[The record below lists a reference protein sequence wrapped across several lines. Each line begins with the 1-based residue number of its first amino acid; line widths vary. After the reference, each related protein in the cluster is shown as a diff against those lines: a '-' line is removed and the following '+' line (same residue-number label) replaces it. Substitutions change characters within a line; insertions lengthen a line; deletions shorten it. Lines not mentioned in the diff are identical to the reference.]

1 VGAFALVRLRRGPLI
16 ETNPRETPLA
26 TQNKSIVS
34 FAKLTS
40 GMEMPNLLDVQLRA
54 FQTLLQT
61 EAAIQEREDVGL
73 ERVFNEIFPISDVNG
88 NFSLEFVRY
97 GLGEPKYDME
107 ECMERDMT
115 YAAPLKATLRLIVWE
130 DGGDDRRPKDIIE
143 KEVYL
148 GDLPLLTPLGTFII
162 NGAERV
168 IVSQLH
174 RSPGVVFEETI
185 HPNGSKLF
193 NARIIPFR
201 GSWVEFTVDIH
212 DVVAVHIDKKKKFPA
227 SALLR
232 AVGYSRDA
240 DILSLFF
247 QKQAVELA
255 VLERETVREGRRG
268 EVFHG
273 FLGEDVLDPDSL
285 EQGTA
290 RLFRDVV
297 LPGTGEVIERGATLT
312 AESYTA
318 FREAGLW
325 SLPVAPGQL
334 LGRAGDELSA
344 EIIGRLQ
351 RAGIERVQAFRPGH
365 LGGSALRATL
375 AKDPTRGTL
384 DALFAIHNL
393 LRPGTAPAPEV
404 WTEEEFEEGAGQV
417 MHIGDFVRLWADEAS
432 QPAEPAP
439 REIQRSTEER
449 MLRFAKERG
458 IKYVWESFREE
469 RTEKAARSGRVL
481 VFDLNRILQVYSAVW
496 RLLFQPRAALV
507 VGSELNGKPS
517 AASDYG
523 EYSEESLNKRYDLG
537 RVGRY
542 KINQRLQTAFGAL
555 GFTAPPAGMTAL
567 TAQDV
572 LAILYQLVE
581 LHEGR
586 GQTDDIDHLGN
597 RRVRSVGELIANQF
611 SVGLSRMARLV
622 RERMSIVSD
631 PDKINIDDL
640 VNARTVSAVIQQFFG
655 SSQLSQFMDQTNPL
669 AELTHKRRLSALGP
683 GGLTRERA
691 GFEVRDVHYS
701 HYGRM
706 CPIETPEGPN
716 IGLINSLTTFSRIN
730 DLGFIETPYRKVV
743 RAVARYP
750 HKVKLQEAVRL
761 VIGERN
767 RNYAKAG
774 EEIDAVRG
782 REVFKAMITGA
793 ELAEDVRDWSEV
805 FPRLLAGEILQRD
818 WDEEF
823 AALPVLARRGDRIT
837 EEIAQRITSQP
848 VNLVRVVSRRAGAEI
863 RGVAPETIRNPIALP
878 VRVFAPSDSAL
889 LAVPGTVLTEE
900 VVERLYQAQI
910 EGLAE
915 AEVPHDLPERV
926 GLDYSDGIPAL
937 PPESE
942 VGRVALVPA
951 VILTHVTPV
960 VTTITAWLSANEE
973 ENAPVAQ
980 ANAPLTAEN
989 RFANE
994 YVLCR
999 ERGDFPLLRPD
1010 EIDYMDVAPDQLVS
1024 VAAALI
1030 PFLEHDDANRA
1041 LMGSNMQRQGVP
1053 LLFPEAPLVGTG
1065 LEETVARDSG
1075 AVVIARR
1082 GGTVVEVTADHIV
1095 VDTGVNTTSTDGEPL
1110 RRLAQFDRYRLKK
1123 YWRTNQDTA
1132 INQRPLVHVGQQV
1145 GRGDILADGASTDR
1159 GELALGRNLLV
1170 AFMPWYGHNFE
1181 DAIVLSERLVKD
1193 DVYTSIHIQ
1202 ELELQVRDTKRGM
1215 EEITREIPNVAEES
1229 LIDLDERGVV
1239 RIGARVKAGDIL
1251 VGKITPKGETEL
1263 SPEEKLLTAIF
1274 GEKAKDV
1281 KDSSLKV
1288 PPGVEGTV
1296 IDVKVFSRRIDD
1308 PLLEK
1313 EHGQKIGEL
1322 RAFERAEIGRISE
1335 ARDEELKDMLR
1346 GKTVALFLK
1355 RGTVEP
1361 FLEEGTEL
1369 GDEVLKELDLTEVDL
1384 TTLKV
1389 TDRETNERLRR
1400 LIDEAKRRI
1409 ERVRLRTEEQIDK
1422 VFQPDELPPGVVQ
1435 LVKVYLAEK
1444 RKISVGD
1451 KMAGR
1456 HGNKGIIA
1464 RIVPEEDMPFL
1475 PDGTPVDVCLNP
1487 LGVPSRMNVGQILE
1501 THLGWVA
1508 RVLGFEAKTPVFQGA
1523 SEDEI
1528 GVLLRLAGVK
1538 WAAQALQVS
1547 GDAPEFDLEEARAII
1562 KALQSLPADDEPRPM
1577 RGIGR
1582 PMDRVFDAQILASD
1596 LAQKLREVGR
1606 FLAAAAEEVLRD
1618 GDQTVEEAFPAIA
1631 AHARSGENLNAAVE
1645 EFMQRAGLTPGAKV
1659 KLRDGRSGTEFS
1671 SPVSVG
1677 EIYMLK
1683 LSHLVD
1689 DKIHARSIGPYS
1701 LVTQQPLAGKAQFG
1715 GQRFGEMEVWAL
1727 EAYGAAHTLQEILTV
1742 KSDDVNGRSRV
1753 YEAIVKGENLPE
1765 PGLPESFNVLVK
1777 ELQALGISVTLG
1789 N

>member
-1 VGAFALVRLRRGPLI
+1 M
-16 ETNPRETPLA
+16 A
-26 TQNKSIVS
+26 TLDKSIVS

-40 GMEMPNLLDVQLRA
+40 GMELPNLLDVQVRA
-54 FQTLLQT
+54 FETLLQT
-61 EAAIQEREDVGL
+61 DAAAREREDVGL
-73 ERVFNEIFPISDVNG
+73 ERVFNEIFPITDVNG

-97 GLGEPKYDME
+97 TLGEPKYDME

-115 YAAPLKATLRLIVWE
+115 YAAPLKATLRLVVWE
-130 DGGDDRRPKDIIE
+130 DMGDERRPKDIIE

-148 GDLPLLTPLGTFII
+148 GDLPVLTPLGTFII

-174 RSPGVVFEETI
+174 RSPGVVFEENI
-185 HPNGSKLF
+185 HPNGSKLYS
-193 NARIIPFR
+193 ARIIPFR
-201 GSWVEFTVDIH
+201 GSWVEFTIDIH

-240 DILSLFF
+240 DILGVFF
-247 QKQAVELA
+247 GRDTLTVSA
-255 VLERETVREGRRG
+255 LESTNTREGRRG

-273 FLGEDVLDPDSL
+273 FLAEDVPDPTVL
-285 EQGTA
+285 GPEGPV
-290 RLFRDVV
+290 LFRDVV
-297 LPGTGEVIERGATLT
+297 VPGTGEVFERGSRLT
-312 AESYTA
+312 APAYASLRA
-318 FREAGLW
+318 AGVTQ
-325 SLPVAPGQL
+325 LPVTVQNLIA
-334 LGRAGDELSA
+334 RAGEELGA
-344 EIIGRLQ
+344 DVVNRLQ
-351 RAGIERVQAFRPGH
+351 RAGIPEVSVFHVRTQ
-365 LGGSALRATL
+365 GGSALRATL

-384 DALFAIHNL
+384 DSLFAIHNL
-393 LRPGTAPAPEV
+393 VRPGTAPAPDV
-404 WTEEEFEEGAGQV
+404 WTEEEFFEAGDGIMHVADFLRGWNEREMGAS
-417 MHIGDFVRLWADEAS
+417 EA
-432 QPAEPAP
+432 A
-439 REIQRSTEER
+439 RELQRSAEER
-449 MLRFAKERG
+449 MVRFAQERG
-458 IKYVWESFREE
+458 IKYVWESFRDE
-469 RTEKAARSGRVL
+469 RADKTTRPPRVL
-481 VFDLNRILQVYSAVW
+481 VYELNRVVQVYTAVW
-496 RLLFQPRAALV
+496 RLLFQPRASLV
-507 VGSELNGKPS
+507 VSGDVSGG
-517 AASDYG
+517 ATTARSDYS
-523 EYSEESLNKRYDLG
+523 EYTEESLNKRYDLG

-542 KINQRLQTAFGAL
+542 KINQRLGDAFRSL
-555 GFTAPPAGMTAL
+555 DFSAPPAGMTAL

-572 LAILYQLVE
+572 LAILWTLVD

-586 GQTDDIDHLGN
+586 GYTDDIDHLGN

-669 AELTHKRRLSALGP
+669 AEMTHKRRLSALGP

-716 IGLINSLTTFSRIN
+716 IGLINSLTTYSRIN
-730 DLGFIETPYRKVV
+730 DLGFIETPYRKVIRALV
-743 RAVARYP
+743 RYPAVA
-750 HKVKLQEAVRL
+750 KVEEPVRV
-761 VIGERN
+761 VIGERA
-767 RNYAKAG
+767 RTFAKKG
-774 EEIDAVRG
+774 EELDAERG
-782 REVFKAMITGA
+782 REVFRQMIVGA
-793 ELAEDVRDWSEV
+793 ELAEDVLDWSSL
-805 FPRLLAGEILQRD
+805 FPRMQAGEITQAD
-818 WDEEF
+818 WDE
-823 AALPVLARRGDRIT
+823 AYRTLTVLARRGDRIT
-837 EEIAQRITSQP
+837 DELARRISEQP
-848 VNLVRVVSRRAGAEI
+848 INLVRVVSRRAGAAA
-863 RGVAPETIRNPIALP
+863 RGVAPEAIRNPMTLP
-878 VRVFAPSDSAL
+878 VWVFKPKTSAV
-889 LAVPGTVLTEE
+889 LAVPGTVLT
-900 VVERLYQAQI
+900 
-910 EGLAE
+910 
-915 AEVPHDLPERV
+915 AEVTETLFRLQMEGMEPAEFGEIPDRIA
-926 GLDYSDGIPAL
+926 LDYVQGVAAL
-937 PPESE
+937 PSESD
-942 VGRVALVPA
+942 VGRYALSFA
-951 VILTHVTPV
+951 MEATHVTPV
-960 VTTITAWLSANEE
+960 VTRITAWLSANEE
-973 ENAPVAQ
+973 ENARIAQ
-980 ANAPLTAEN
+980 ANAPLTAGGT
-989 RFANE
+989 FGNE
-994 YVLCR
+994 FVLCR

-1041 LMGSNMQRQGVP
+1041 LMGSNMQRQAVP
-1053 LLFPEAPLVGTG
+1053 LLFPDAPVVGTG
-1065 LEETVARDSG
+1065 LEAVVAADSG
-1075 AVVIARR
+1075 AVVVARR
-1082 GGTVVEVTADHIV
+1082 AGIVKEVTADHIL
-1095 VDTGVNTTSTDGEPL
+1095 VDAGVPAPGTTDEPL
-1110 RRLAQFDRYRLKK
+1110 RRLSQFDRYRMKK

-1132 INQRPLVHVGQQV
+1132 LNQRPLVRKGQRV
-1145 GRGDILADGASTDR
+1145 EKGGVLADGASTDG

-1296 IDVKVFSRRIDD
+1296 IDVKIFSRRIDD
-1308 PLLEK
+1308 PILEK
-1313 EHGQKIGEL
+1313 ERGQKIGEL
-1322 RAFERAEIGRISE
+1322 RTNERSEIVRISE
-1335 ARDEELKDMLR
+1335 ARDEEIKELIR
-1346 GKTVALFLK
+1346 GRQVALFLK

-1361 FLEEGTEL
+1361 FFNEGTDL
-1369 GDEVLKELDLTEVDL
+1369 TDEVVAALDLGEVDL

-1389 TDRETNERLRR
+1389 TDRPTNEQLRR
-1400 LIDEAKRRI
+1400 LIDESKRRI
-1409 ERVRLRTEEQIDK
+1409 ERVRQKTENQIDK

-1475 PDGTPVDVCLNP
+1475 PDGRPVDVCLNP

-1501 THLGWVA
+1501 THLGWAA

-1528 GVLLRLAGVK
+1528 GSLIRLAGAV
-1538 WAAQALQVS
+1538 WAREALGITTVE
-1547 GDAPEFDLEEARAII
+1547 PPVFDVEDVRAIT
-1562 KALQSLPADDEPRPM
+1562 KAVQLVEADYAEEPRPEM
-1577 RGIGR
+1577 GIGR
-1582 PMDRVFDAQILASD
+1582 SIDRILGVPTTPQDIQDKFRA
-1596 LAQKLREVGR
+1596 LGEYLVAAARELVERGGER
-1606 FLAAAAEEVLRD
+1606 TLEEEFPAAAALH
-1618 GDQTVEEAFPAIA
+1618 A
-1631 AHARSGENLNAAVE
+1631 AKHKSGMNAAIE
-1645 EFMQRAGLTPGAKV
+1645 EHMARAGLTPGGKV
-1659 KLRDGRSGTEFS
+1659 RLRDGRSGTTFK

-1677 EIYMLK
+1677 AIYMLK

-1789 N
+1789 S

>member
-1 VGAFALVRLRRGPLI
+1 
-16 ETNPRETPLA
+16 LA
-26 TQNKSIVS
+26 TQEKSIVS
-34 FAKLTS
+34 FAKLAS

-61 EAAIQEREDVGL
+61 DAAAQEREDVGL

-97 GLGEPKYDME
+97 SLGEPKYDIE

-130 DGGDDRRPKDIIE
+130 EVGDERRPKDIIE

-148 GDLPLLTPLGTFII
+148 GDLPLLTPLGTFIV

-193 NARIIPFR
+193 SARIIPFR

-212 DVVAVHIDKKKKFPA
+212 DVISVHIDKKKKFPA

-232 AVGYSRDA
+232 AVGFSRDS
-240 DILSLFF
+240 DVLGLFF
-247 QKQAVELA
+247 DRQRVALSS
-255 VLERETVREGRRG
+255 LEKETVRESRRSV
-268 EVFHG
+268 EAFHG
-273 FLGEDVLDPDSL
+273 FLGEDVPDPAVL
-285 EQGTA
+285 GENGA
-290 RLFRDVV
+290 MIFRDLV
-297 LPGTGEVIERGATLT
+297 LPETGEVFERGTRLT
-312 AESYTA
+312 PEAYAELRA
-318 FREAGLW
+318 AGVA
-325 SLPVAPGQL
+325 SVPVAPTQL
-334 LGRAGDELSA
+334 LARAGDELSA
-344 EIIGRLQ
+344 DLVGRLQ
-351 RAGIERVQAFRPGH
+351 RAGVDEVFLYQPRTH
-365 LGGSALRATL
+365 SGSSIRATL

-404 WTEEEFEEGAGQV
+404 WTEEDFVASRDQV
-417 MHIGDFVRLWADEAS
+417 MHVHDFLQLWQDAEESAS
-432 QPAEPAP
+432 ETPN
-439 REIQRSTEER
+439 REGQRSTEDR
-449 MLRFAKERG
+449 MIRFAQERG
-458 IKYVWESFREE
+458 IRYVWENFREE
-469 RTEKAARSGRVL
+469 RTERTAKGTKLLVYELPRVL
-481 VFDLNRILQVYSAVW
+481 TVYTAVW
-496 RLLFQPRAALV
+496 RLLFQPRAALTV
-507 VGSELNGKPS
+507 SGNLMPLT
-517 AASDYG
+517 AQARTDYG

-542 KINQRLQTAFGAL
+542 KINQRLQPAFAAL
-555 GFTAPPAGMTAL
+555 GFSAPPAGMTAL

-572 LAILYQLVE
+572 LAILHHLVD

-586 GQTDDIDHLGN
+586 GYTDDIDHLGN

-716 IGLINSLTTFSRIN
+716 IGLINSLTTYSRIN

-743 RAVARYP
+743 RAVVRYP
-750 HKVKLQEAVRL
+750 SNATLREPVRL
-761 VIGERN
+761 VVGERT
-767 RNYAKAG
+767 RVFAQAG
-774 EEIDAVRG
+774 ETLDAAKG
-782 REVFKAMITGA
+782 RDLFRQMIMGA
-793 ELAEDVRDWSEV
+793 ELAEDLRDWSAV
-805 FPRLLAGEILQRD
+805 FPRMIAGEILQEH
-818 WDEEF
+818 WDEIAEQ
-823 AALPVLARRGDRIT
+823 APLLARRGERIT
-837 EEIAQRITSQP
+837 EELAARITEQP
-848 VNLVRVVSRRAGAEI
+848 VNLVRVVSRRAGAEV
-863 RGVAPETIRNPIALP
+863 RGVAPETLRNPLSLP
-878 VRVFAPSDSAL
+878 VQVYHPKTSAYLAP
-889 LAVPGTVLTEE
+889 PGTVLTKE
-900 VVERLYQAQI
+900 VADRLYAAQM
-910 EGLAE
+910 EGLE
-915 AEVPHDLPERV
+915 NGEKPHDAPDQV
-926 GLDYSDGIPAL
+926 GVDYTNGVAAL
-937 PPESE
+937 TAPSE
-942 VGRVALVPA
+942 VGRVALRPDCE
-951 VILTHVTPV
+951 LTWVTPV
-960 VTTITAWLSANEE
+960 VTRIVAWLSANEE
-973 ENAPVAQ
+973 ELARIAQ
-980 ANAPLTAEN
+980 ANAPLAAEGN
-989 RFANE
+989 FVNE
-994 YVLCR
+994 FVLCR

-1041 LMGSNMQRQGVP
+1041 LMGSNMQRQAVP

-1065 LEETVARDSG
+1065 LEETAAKDSG
-1075 AVVIARR
+1075 AVVTARR
-1082 GGTVVEVTADHIV
+1082 AGVVAEVTADHIV
-1095 VDTGVNTTSTDGEPL
+1095 IDTGGSGPAAGTEPL
-1110 RRLAQFDRYRLKK
+1110 RRLAQFDRYRMKK

-1132 INQRPLVHVGQQV
+1132 INQRPLVRRGQRV
-1145 GRGDILADGASTDR
+1145 ERGDTLADGASTDN

-1181 DAIVLSERLVKD
+1181 DAIVLSERLVRD

-1229 LIDLDERGVV
+1229 LVDLDERGVI

-1313 EHGQKIGEL
+1313 EHGQRIGEL
-1322 RAFERAEIGRISE
+1322 RSFERAEIQRISE
-1335 ARDEELKDMLR
+1335 ARDEEIKELIR
-1346 GKTVALFLK
+1346 GKEVALFLK

-1361 FLEEGTEL
+1361 FFGEGTKLTAEVVDGLDL
-1369 GDEVLKELDLTEVDL
+1369 GDVDL

-1389 TDRETNERLRR
+1389 TDKPTNELLRR

-1409 ERVRLRTEEQIDK
+1409 ERVRQRTEDQIDK

-1464 RIVPEEDMPFL
+1464 RIVPEEDMPFM
-1475 PDGTPVDVCLNP
+1475 PDGSPVDVCLNP

-1501 THLGWVA
+1501 THLGWAA
-1508 RVLGFEAKTPVFQGA
+1508 RALGFEAKTPVFQGA

-1528 GVLLRLAGVK
+1528 GALLRLAGAG
-1538 WAAQALQVS
+1538 WARQALGITHES
-1547 GDAPEFDLEEARAII
+1547 PSFDLEDARKLITAVDAI
-1562 KALQSLPADDEPRPM
+1562 PHDGEPIPE

-1582 PMDRVFDAQILASD
+1582 SMDRLLGQATTPKDVTEKLQQLA
-1596 LAQKLREVGR
+1596 KYVV
-1606 FLAAAAEEVLRD
+1606 AAAEEL
-1618 GDQTVEEAFPAIA
+1618 VERGEGQSLETSFPAA
-1631 AHARSGENLNAAVE
+1631 AALKKAKGMKGLNAAVE
-1645 EFMQRAGLTPGAKV
+1645 EHISRAGLTPGGKV
-1659 KLRDGRSGTEFS
+1659 RLRDGRSGEEFT
-1671 SPVSVG
+1671 SPVTVG
-1677 EIYMLK
+1677 AIYMLK

-1789 N
+1789 A

>member
-1 VGAFALVRLRRGPLI
+1 MHD
-16 ETNPRETPLA
+16 N
-26 TQNKSIVS
+26 SIVS
-34 FAKLTS
+34 FAKLPS
-40 GMEMPNLLDVQLRA
+40 GMEHPNLLDVQLRA
-54 FQTLLQT
+54 FETLLQT
-61 EAAIQEREDVGL
+61 DAAAREREDVGL
-73 ERVFNEIFPISDVNG
+73 ERVFNEIFPITDVNG

-97 GLGEPKYDME
+97 TLGEPKYDME

-115 YAAPLKATLRLIVWE
+115 YAAPLKATLRLVVWE
-130 DGGDDRRPKDIIE
+130 DSGDERRPKDIIE

-148 GDLPLLTPLGTFII
+148 GDLPVLTPLGTFII

-174 RSPGVVFEETI
+174 RSPGVVFEENV

-193 NARIIPFR
+193 SARIIPFR

-212 DVVAVHIDKKKKFPA
+212 DVIAVHIDKKKKFPA
-227 SALLR
+227 TALLR
-232 AVGYSRDA
+232 AVGYSRNA
-240 DILSLFF
+240 DILDLFF
-247 QKQAVELA
+247 D
-255 VLERETVREGRRG
+255 RETTALDALEQQGAREGRRS
-268 EVFHG
+268 EAFLG
-273 FLGEDVLDPDSL
+273 FLAEDVVDPGVL
-285 EQGTA
+285 GPEGP
-290 RLFRDVV
+290 RLYREVV
-297 LPGTGEVIERGATLT
+297 VPGTGEIIERGTRLT
-312 AESYTA
+312 AEIHETLRA
-318 FREAGLW
+318 AGVTHFP
-325 SLPVAPGQL
+325 LPATSFV
-334 LGRAGDELSA
+334 GRAGDELSPDLV
-344 EIIGRLQ
+344 GRLQ
-351 RAGIERVQAFRPGH
+351 RAGLTEVSVFRPGGH
-365 LGGSALRATL
+365 GGTTLRATL

-384 DALFAIHNL
+384 DSLFAIHNL
-393 LRPGTAPAPEV
+393 VRPGTAPSPDA
-404 WTEEEFEEGAGQV
+404 WTEEELFDAGDQV
-417 MHIGDFVRLWADEAS
+417 MHVTDFLRAWSERDV
-432 QPAEPAP
+432 QPTDLVARDA
-439 REIQRSTEER
+439 QRSSEER
-449 MLRFAKERG
+449 MIRFAQERG
-458 IKYVWESFREE
+458 IRYVWENLRDD
-469 RTEKAARSGRVL
+469 REKASRGGRVL
-481 VFDLNRILQVYSAVW
+481 VYELNRVVQVYTAIW
-496 RLLFQPRAALV
+496 RLLFQPRASLV
-507 VGSELNGKPS
+507 VSGGLTPDGTAS
-517 AASDYG
+517 ARSDYS
-523 EYSEESLNKRYDLG
+523 EYTEESLNKRYDLG

-542 KINQRLQTAFGAL
+542 KINQRLGEAFQEM
-555 GFTAPPAGMTAL
+555 GFATPPAGMTAL

-572 LAILYQLVE
+572 LAILLTLVE

-586 GQTDDIDHLGN
+586 GYTDDIDHLGN

-631 PDKINIDDL
+631 ADKINIDDL

-669 AELTHKRRLSALGP
+669 AEMTHKRRLSALGP

-716 IGLINSLTTFSRIN
+716 IGLINSLTTYSRIN

-743 RAVARYP
+743 RAVLRYP
-750 HKVKLQEAVRL
+750 ARATLSESTRV
-761 VIGERN
+761 VIGER
-767 RNYAKAG
+767 AKVFAKKG
-774 EEIDAVRG
+774 EELDAERG
-782 REVFKAMITGA
+782 REVFRQMITGA
-793 ELAEDVRDWSEV
+793 ELAEDVPDWNIL
-805 FPRLLAGEILQRD
+805 FPRMLAGEIAQD
-818 WDEEF
+818 SWEEAA
-823 AALPVLARRGDRIT
+823 AALPVLARRGERIT
-837 EEIAQRITSQP
+837 DELAERIASQP
-848 VNLVRVVSRRAGAEI
+848 VNLVRVLSRRAGAVA
-863 RGVAPETIRNPIALP
+863 RGVAPEAIRNPFSLP
-878 VRVFAPSDSAL
+878 VRVFQPTSAAV

-900 VVERLYQAQI
+900 VVERLHTAQMEGMQA
-910 EGLAE
+910 A
-915 AEVPHDLPERV
+915 DFSDMPERV
-926 GLDYSDGIPAL
+926 TLDYNTGVAAL
-937 PPESE
+937 PSESE
-942 VGRVALVPA
+942 VGRYAFATPA
-951 VILTHVTPV
+951 EVTAVVPV
-960 VTTITAWLSANEE
+960 VTRIVAWLSANEE
-973 ENAPVAQ
+973 ENARIAQ
-980 ANAPLTAEN
+980 ANAPLAESGT
-989 RFANE
+989 FVNE
-994 YVLCR
+994 FVLCR

-1041 LMGSNMQRQGVP
+1041 LMGSNMQRQAVP
-1053 LLFPEAPLVGTG
+1053 LLFPAAPLVGTG
-1065 LEETVARDSG
+1065 LEAKVAADSG
-1075 AVVIARR
+1075 AVVVARR
-1082 GGTVVEVTADHIV
+1082 AGVVKEVTADHV
-1095 VDTGVNTTSTDGEPL
+1095 LVDTGSAGPGTGDEPL
-1110 RRLAQFDRYRLKK
+1110 RRLAQFDRYRMKK

-1132 INQRPLVHVGQQV
+1132 INQRPLVRKGQRV
-1145 GRGDILADGASTDR
+1145 EKGEVLADGASTEN

-1181 DAIVLSERLVKD
+1181 DAIVLSEKLVKD

-1229 LIDLDERGVV
+1229 LVDLDERGIV

-1296 IDVKVFSRRIDD
+1296 IDVKIFSRRIDD
-1308 PLLEK
+1308 PILEK
-1313 EHGQKIGEL
+1313 ERGQKIGDL
-1322 RAFERAEIGRISE
+1322 RAGERSEIQRISE
-1335 ARDEELKDMLR
+1335 ARDEEIKEMIR
-1346 GKTVALFLK
+1346 GRQVALFLK

-1361 FLEEGTEL
+1361 YFDEGTEL
-1369 GDEVLKELDLTEVDL
+1369 TDEVVDNLDLGEVDL

-1389 TDRETNERLRR
+1389 TDRPTNELLRR
-1400 LIDEAKRRI
+1400 LIDESKRRI
-1409 ERVRLRTEEQIDK
+1409 ERVRQKTEDQIDK

-1475 PDGTPVDVCLNP
+1475 PDGRPVDVCLNP

-1501 THLGWVA
+1501 THLGWAA

-1528 GVLLRLAGVK
+1528 GTLLRMAGVT
-1538 WAAQALQVS
+1538 WAREALGVT
-1547 GDAPEFDLEEARAII
+1547 AATPPAFDIDDVRALGAAARA
-1562 KALQSLPADDEPRPM
+1562 AEVATDGAARPEM
-1577 RGIGR
+1577 GIGR
-1582 PMDRVFDAQILASD
+1582 SIDRLIGAPGTPAEVSD
-1596 LAQKLREVGR
+1596 KLRDLSRYLV
-1606 FLAAAAEEVLRD
+1606 AAAREVAGRGERAFEE
-1618 GDQTVEEAFPAIA
+1618 EFPAA
-1631 AHARSGENLNAAVE
+1631 AVLERSDTGEGLNAALE
-1645 EFMQRAGLTPGAKV
+1645 EHMLHAGLTPGGKV
-1659 KLRDGRSGTEFS
+1659 RLRDGRSGQEFR
-1671 SPVSVG
+1671 SPVTVG
-1677 EIYMLK
+1677 AIYMLK

-1789 N
+1789 S